1 MLHRLRSKPERRDA
15 VRIARPKDGR
25 IVLDDGVASIDCR
38 IRDIST
44 TGARL
49 ECEAAAEWPPALVLL
64 DSAGNRIDCEVV
76 WNAGKALGVRFKTPR
91 PLF

>member
-1 MLHRLRSKPERRDA
+1 MMHRFKSKADRRDA
-15 VRIARPKDGR
+15 VRIERPKDGR
-25 IVLDDGVASIDCR
+25 IVLDDGAAPIDCR
-38 IRDIST
+38 VRDIST

-49 ECEAAAEWPPALVLL
+49 ECEDVAAWPTELVLL

-76 WNAGKALGVRFKTPR
+76 WTSGTEIGVRFKTPR

>member
-1 MLHRLRSKPERRDA
+1 MLHRFRTKADRRDA
-15 VRIARPKDGR
+15 VRIERPKDGR
-25 IVLDDGVASIDCR
+25 IVLDAGAEPVPCR

-49 ECEAAAEWPPALVLL
+49 ECEADVTWPPELVLL

-76 WNAGKALGVRFKTPR
+76 WTTATDLGVRFKTPR